1 MAGAKANTGKS
12 GEDKADIVEF
22 FDDMAAG
29 RNEKIC
35 SNLIVDYEQRVR
47 SNSVLKS
54 LDARANENILDLG
67 CGNAR
72 DIIPMLES
80 GARITGIDI
89 SQGMINE
96 AQRDLEEAGYPWV
109 SMQVG
114 DATHLPFPDNCFDKV
129 LCSEVIEHIPD
140 ADKAVGEM
148 FRVLKRGG
156 RLVISTPNRL
166 SLYGFDR
173 YIVWE
178 KIFRKKWGH
187 PFDQWRSMD
196 QLCSMLERHACQVVK
211 KKSVCYVPGFILT
224 YFLPWKFAQK
234 LLIKFVNIV
243 EPVMARLFPEYGY
256 LLCVTAV
263 KE

>member
-1 MAGAKANTGKS
+1 MDDAKSKLSKS
-12 GEDKADIVEF
+12 GEDKADIIEF
-22 FDDMAAG
+22 FDDMAVG

-47 SNSVLKS
+47 LDSVLKS
-54 LDARANENILDLG
+54 LNARANESILDVG

-80 GARITGIDI
+80 GAQITGIDI

-96 AQRDLEEAGYPWV
+96 AQRDLEEAGYQGV

-156 RLVISTPNRL
+156 RLVISTPNCR

-178 KIFRKKWGH
+178 KMFRKKWNH
-187 PFDQWRSMD
+187 PFDKWRSMD
-196 QLCSMLERHACQVVK
+196 QLCSMLERHAFQVVK
-211 KKSVCYVPGFILT
+211 RKGVCYIPGFILT
-224 YFLPWKFAQK
+224 YFLPWKLAQK
-234 LLIKFVNIV
+234 LLIKCVDVV
-243 EPVMARLFPEYGY
+243 EPVMARLFPRYGY

-263 KE
+263 KK